1 MKKFILA
8 FGLLMSAATANAEN
22 GLKLGLP
29 EHGGTACPQ
38 GTVSATV
45 SPDGNEVSILFD
57 QYVAEAGGS
66 TGKSLDRKSCNIAI
80 PVQVPQGY
88 SVSIF
93 QVDYRGFAAIPY
105 GARGQF
111 NVEYF
116 FAGSRGLRANKALRP
131 GSQSDYQFTDRL
143 EASTLVWSA
152 CGAST
157 NLRMNT
163 SLLVASNSRREQT
176 MATVDSIDVSNGIVY
191 HVQWKRCYQLIE
203 AELKFK
209 QEIWK
214 AVVD

>member
-1 MKKFILA
+1 MKKFLLA
-8 FGLLMSAATANAEN
+8 LGLVVGASSAHAQN
-22 GLKLGLP
+22 GLQLGLP

-57 QYVAEAGGS
+57 QYVVEAGGS

-80 PVQVPQGY
+80 PVRVPQGY

-93 QVDYRGFAAIPY
+93 QVDYRGFASIPY
-105 GARGQF
+105 GGRGQF

-116 FAGSRGLRANKALRP
+116 FAGSRGLRANKALRS
-131 GSQSDYQFTDRL
+131 GSQSDYLFSDRL
-143 EASTLVWSA
+143 EASALVWSA

-163 SLLVASNSRREQT
+163 SMLVSSNARREQA

-191 HVQWKRCYQLIE
+191 HVQWRRCN
-203 AELKFK
+203 
-209 QEIWK
+209 
-214 AVVD
+214 

>member
-1 MKKFILA
+1 MKKFLLA
-8 FGLLMSAATANAEN
+8 LGMIISASAAHAQN

-57 QYVAEAGGS
+57 QYVVEAGGI

-80 PVQVPQGY
+80 PVIVPQGY

-93 QVDYRGFAAIPY
+93 QVDYRGFSAIPR
-105 GARGQF
+105 GGRGQF

-116 FAGSRGLRANKALRP
+116 FAGSRGVRTSKLLRA
-131 GSQSDYQFTDRL
+131 GVESDYAFTDRL
-143 EASTLVWSA
+143 EASSLVWSA

-163 SLLVASNSRREQT
+163 SMLVGSNSRRDQA

-191 HVQWKRCYQLIE
+191 HVQWKRC
-203 AELKFK
+203 F
-209 QEIWK
+209 
-214 AVVD
+214 

>member
-1 MKKFILA
+1 MIVSA
-8 FGLLMSAATANAEN
+8 SAANAQS
-22 GLKLGLP
+22 GLQLGLP

-38 GTVSATV
+38 GTVSASV

-80 PVQVPQGY
+80 PVLVPQGY

-93 QVDYRGFAAIPY
+93 QVDYRGFAAIPR
-105 GARGQF
+105 GGRGQF

-116 FAGSRGLRANKALRP
+116 FAGSRGVRTTKNLRA
-131 GSQSDYQFTDRL
+131 GSESDYIFTDRL
-143 EASTLVWSA
+143 QATALVWSA

-163 SLLVASNSRREQT
+163 SMLVGSNSRRDQA

-191 HVQWKRCYQLIE
+191 HVQWKRCY
-203 AELKFK
+203 
-209 QEIWK
+209 
-214 AVVD
+214 

>member
-1 MKKFILA
+1 MKKFLLA
-8 FGLLMSAATANAEN
+8 LGLIVGASSAHAQN
-22 GLKLGLP
+22 GLQLGLP

-57 QYVAEAGGS
+57 QYVAEAGAGS
-66 TGKSLDRKSCNIAI
+66 GKSLDRKSCNIAI
-80 PVQVPQGY
+80 PVHVPQGY

-93 QVDYRGFAAIPY
+93 QVDYRGFAAIPS
-105 GARGQF
+105 GGRGQF

-116 FAGSRGLRANKALRP
+116 FAGSRGLRANKSLRA
-131 GSQSDYQFTDRL
+131 GTQSDYLFTDRL
-143 EASTLVWSA
+143 EASALVWSA

-163 SLLVASNSRREQT
+163 SLLVASNSRRDQA

-191 HVQWKRCYQLIE
+191 HIQWKRCR
-203 AELKFK
+203 
-209 QEIWK
+209 
-214 AVVD
+214 